1 MQEQQM
7 AEADLSDQET
17 KFAGDSVSESQAAA
31 QETLFQVERNI
42 SASFDTFRDFN
53 RQLIAMM
60 RANAKA
66 AFDLAHNLAI
76 ATSPADVFETWKN
89 MPQRRAEAATM
100 AAPQGVTTL
109 ISHLA
114 SQLEALTTQVATLEA
129 KVAALE
135 AVPLRVKA
143 SFGEIPHT
151 GWTPSKVVVLGN
163 DGNGGLMEI
172 PSTIEEGGF
181 RYTGIPSFWIAIG

>member
-1 MQEQQM
+1 M

-42 SASFDTFRDFN
+42 SASIDTFRDFN

-89 MPQRRAEAATM
+89 MPQQRAEAATI

-114 SQLEALTTQVATLEA
+114 SQLEALTTQVAMLEA

-181 RYTGIPSFWIAIG
+181 RYTGLPSFWIAIG

>member
-1 MQEQQM
+1 M
-7 AEADLSDQET
+7 AEANLSDQET
-17 KFAGDSVSESQAAA
+17 KFAGDSVSESQADA
-31 QETLFQVERNI
+31 QKTLFRVERNI
-42 SASFDTFRDFN
+42 SASIDTFRDFN

-76 ATSPADVFETWKN
+76 ATSPAVVFETWKN
-89 MPQRRAEAATM
+89 MPQQRAEAATM

-114 SQLEALTTQVATLEA
+114 SQLEAQTRQVATLEA

-135 AVPLRVKA
+135 AAPLRVKA